1 MPVTDDQPEP
11 LAKRPKT
18 CDQRSKK
25 CVKIS
30 MQTKIDIIQDFMK
43 ELNPHIWQ
51 SNMVSFT
58 CNLAVKLESYKYNYD
73 LAV

>member
-11 LAKRPKT
+11 LAKRPKP

-30 MQTKIDIIQDFMK
+30 MQTKIDIIQEFHEGAK
-43 ELNPHIWQ
+43 PAHQ
-51 SNMVSFT
+51 
-58 CNLAVKLESYKYNYD
+58 AVKYGKFY
-73 LAV
+73 V

>member
-11 LAKRPKT
+11 LAVRPKP

-30 MQTKIDIIQDFMK
+30 MQTKIDIIQEFHEGAK
-43 ELNPHIWQ
+43 PAH
-51 SNMVSFT
+51 
-58 CNLAVKLESYKYNYD
+58 LAVKYGKL
-73 LAV
+73 